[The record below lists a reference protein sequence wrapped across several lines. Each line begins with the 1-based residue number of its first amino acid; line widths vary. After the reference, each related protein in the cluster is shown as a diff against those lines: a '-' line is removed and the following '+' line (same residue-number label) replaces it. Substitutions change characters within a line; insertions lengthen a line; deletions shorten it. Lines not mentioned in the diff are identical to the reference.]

1 MQPDIY
7 LIEYWMEWKLGK
19 PRKRKKAIRSHISR
33 YVDHAQ
39 MACTD
44 GSFFPS
50 ILDANKKGYIPYFN
64 LILDNNLLADDG
76 VLIADNSMCF
86 AWSKFGT
93 TANSIVQ
100 VLFFGQVHRAAG
112 HEDHQTPDASKN
124 IMKTAK
130 ICHEFNEH
138 VRKDPRVTVLM
149 LPIFDGI
156 SVIRKKHAVE

>member
-1 MQPDIY
+1 
-7 LIEYWMEWKLGK
+7 MEWKLGK

-86 AWSKFGT
+86 A
-93 TANSIVQ
+93 
-100 VLFFGQVHRAAG
+100 
-112 HEDHQTPDASKN
+112 
-124 IMKTAK
+124 
-130 ICHEFNEH
+130 
-138 VRKDPRVTVLM
+138 
-149 LPIFDGI
+149 
-156 SVIRKKHAVE
+156 